1 LHKFS
6 GASLGQLQ
14 KARMAILKGTS
25 SACRVIALSVLL
37 LSLVSGAW
45 AQFTIPDRYDG
56 FVYNA
61 KPEKGRGPVLWEV
74 FIDPL
79 CIDCKLGWP
88 AVKQVAE
95 RYGSALL
102 VIVHPFP
109 AP

>member
-1 LHKFS
+1 
-6 GASLGQLQ
+6 
-14 KARMAILKGTS
+14 MAILKGTS